1 MEFFIVVPQAPQ
13 NGHSR
18 DVTISDFLNFYQTF
32 MLRNTE
38 INGSLAMDGA

>member
-1 MEFFIVVPQAPQ
+1 MEFFIVVPQAPHY
-13 NGHSR
+13 GHSG

-32 MLRNTE
+32 IRNTE